1 MEVKIPIDE
10 LTAKVIEELKRL
22 NYSYHSLCGF
32 RGFYRRLIAFAKKKG
47 ERYFSESL
55 GASFL
60 MENHDFDIN
69 VHKGPMS
76 AAVRGPVRRIRIL
89 GDYQL
94 HGVIIR
100 RVIKKPAY
108 VKPPQFEH
116 ILFAYDAECERNNYS
131 KRGMRTKMQRLY
143 FFIDYITSRKLQDV
157 KDITPVI
164 LSDYVK
170 TIFRYHE
177 KSISAIL
184 TTLRTFLKFLY
195 LNEYIEKDLSLDVPK
210 PKKHYY
216 PPIPSIWK
224 TEDVKKMLE
233 SVDRGSPIGKR
244 DYAILLLVAKLGIR
258 VGDLKALKLHDLN
271 WNTKTIEL
279 NQSKTGHHISYPIL
293 DDIGWALINYLKNSR
308 PETYSPYIFVRLN
321 APYEAFAEN
330 ANLHN
335 IISKYTR
342 LAGIKIPKGARHGL
356 HSLRHTLASTLLEQK
371 TPLPVISAIL
381 GHLDS
386 KSTNV
391 YLQIG
396 IDGLRQC
403 ALDPEEVFNHEK

>member
-1 MEVKIPIDE
+1 
-10 LTAKVIEELKRL
+10 
-22 NYSYHSLCGF
+22 
-32 RGFYRRLIAFAKKKG
+32 
-47 ERYFSESL
+47 
-55 GASFL
+55 
-60 MENHDFDIN
+60 MENHDFNIN
-69 VHKGPMS
+69 VHRGPMS
-76 AAVRGPVRRIRIL
+76 AAIRGPVRRIRIL

-279 NQSKTGHHISYPIL
+279 NQSKTVTGQ
-293 DDIGWALINYLKNSR
+293 
-308 PETYSPYIFVRLN
+308 
-321 APYEAFAEN
+321 
-330 ANLHN
+330 
-335 IISKYTR
+335 SKYT
-342 LAGIKIPKGARHGL
+342 
-356 HSLRHTLASTLLEQK
+356 TF
-371 TPLPVISAIL
+371 
-381 GHLDS
+381 GHLKVHHLFRFNLFVVFRFFKRGFGFISIPIAQTIAFTLKRDD
-386 KSTNV
+386 V
-391 YLQIG
+391 GMLQQAVK
-396 IDGLRQC
+396 DGSGRWNIADKL
-403 ALDPEEVFNHEK
+403 APVFYGAVAGHNG